1 MMYVVIL
8 DSSVRGNNEVL
19 CISSIK
25 SHAIL
30 AAVNFIMNNGFM
42 TEDQKQS
49 ELEMFFQ
56 DPDEGYVSDTIS
68 IEGYDD
74 EIV

>member
-25 SHAIL
+25 SRAVL

-42 TEDQKQS
+42 SEEQKQS
-49 ELEMFFQ
+49 ELEMLFN
-56 DPDEGYVSDTIS
+56 DPDEGYDCETIS
-68 IEGYDD
+68 IAEYDG
-74 EIV
+74 EII